1 MKGARLLYTIGH
13 SSQSIEAFLT
23 RLHTHRIEVVVDVR
37 SQPHSRRYPHF
48 SREALQ
54 KSLGEVHIRYLFL
67 GRELGARRDEPQC
80 YVDGQASYQEIAKL
94 PNFLRGIER
103 VLDTARRSR
112 VALTCAEYDPLTCHR
127 TILICREL
135 RQREVSIRH
144 ILRDGS
150 LEDHAQAEQRLIEE
164 ELGSRHQADLFTR
177 PDNVELMKEQAY
189 RARADRIAFRRDR
202 QHR

>member
-1 MKGARLLYTIGH
+1 MNSAKSLYTIGH
-13 SSQSIEAFLT
+13 SSQSIEAFLEL
-23 RLHTHRIEVVVDVR
+23 LHSHQIQMVVDVR
-37 SQPHSRRYPHF
+37 SQPYSRRYPHF

-54 KSLGEVHIRYLFL
+54 KSLGHAAIRYLFL

-80 YVDGQASYQEIAKL
+80 YVDGLASYQEIAKL

-103 VLDTARRSR
+103 VLETAQRSR

-135 RQREVSIRH
+135 RARDVSIQH

-150 LEDHAQAEQRLIEE
+150 LEDHTQAEQRLVEE
-164 ELGSRHQADLFTR
+164 ELGSRDQADLFTR
-177 PDNVELMKEQAY
+177 SDNVELMKERAY
-189 RARADRIAFRRDR
+189 RARASRIAFR
-202 QHR
+202 HEKEH